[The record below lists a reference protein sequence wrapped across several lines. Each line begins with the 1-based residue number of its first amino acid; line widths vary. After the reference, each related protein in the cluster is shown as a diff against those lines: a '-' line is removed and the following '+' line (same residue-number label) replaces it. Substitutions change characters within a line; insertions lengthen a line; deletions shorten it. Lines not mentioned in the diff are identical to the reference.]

1 MYSLY
6 TEKSVEN
13 FVESVKNPVK
23 NNRFSTMSLGKIEIG
38 TTKR

>member
-6 TEKSVEN
+6 TEKPVEN

-23 NNRFSTMSLGKIEIG
+23 NNRFSTKSMGKIEND
-38 TTKR
+38 TTKC